1 MTDGN
6 QSLEFEKANETRS
19 YFIKEIKKKNKLMK
33 NKHKNVCGIFNY
45 TEHLLILASTVTECI
60 SILLLFL

>member
-19 YFIKEIKKKNKLMK
+19 YFIKEIKKKKQIDEK
-33 NKHKNVCGIFNY
+33 
-45 TEHLLILASTVTECI
+45 
-60 SILLLFL
+60 

>member
-19 YFIKEIKKKNKLMK
+19 YFIKEIKKKKK
-33 NKHKNVCGIFNY
+33 NWWK
-45 TEHLLILASTVTECI
+45 I
-60 SILLLFL
+60 SIKMFVGFSIILNTYLF